1 MKIVFMGNPLIACPL
16 LNSLY
21 NSNHDIISVVS
32 NAPKAMGRGKKLKF
46 TAVGDFANSLNIPFL
61 GFKSVDEKE
70 IINKLE
76 ELKPDLF
83 VVMAFRILSNSILSI
98 PKLGAINLHTSLLP
112 KYRGAA
118 PIQHAIL
125 NGDKITGISTFII
138 EPKVDT
144 GGILLQKEIPIN
156 KEDDFGTLSKK
167 MANISGKLVL
177 ESIKKIE
184 QNEKPVSQNNFE
196 VSLAPKILK
205 SFCLIDW
212 TKNAESIHNQIRAL
226 SPYPGAYTIINHK
239 RTKIFKSKVFSNK
252 STKEP
257 GQIIIEKQR
266 LVVSCK
272 NSLLELI
279 TLQAEGK
286 KRMLTSEWIK
296 GIQKNQEISISS

>member
-177 ESIKKIE
+177 ESIKK
-184 QNEKPVSQNNFE
+184 N
-196 VSLAPKILK
+196 
-205 SFCLIDW
+205 
-212 TKNAESIHNQIRAL
+212 
-226 SPYPGAYTIINHK
+226 
-239 RTKIFKSKVFSNK
+239 
-252 STKEP
+252 
-257 GQIIIEKQR
+257 
-266 LVVSCK
+266 
-272 NSLLELI
+272 
-279 TLQAEGK
+279 
-286 KRMLTSEWIK
+286 
-296 GIQKNQEISISS
+296 